1 MKKTAVILLML
12 SLGPYLS
19 VQAGPPPEKV
29 FRPYFLS
36 LQNKIPNTG
45 LESPGGMIW
54 GPDKKTLE
62 LRENTGAPDISTLRQ
77 LTFPDLFIA
86 LKQLKHTE
94 RSIGTFYWHQA
105 GGLDYCHFPDRE
117 GNHWYGWISGGNFN
131 WVLWRGRRFWWRD
144 AFTGHWLYYYQGYWW
159 RADRQDGQSL
169 QVLVDG
175 EYFLCD
181 RQGKILKDMGQDG
194 EGAIVSAPG
203 RYQGDFHRGSHGG
216 HHENHSQAPSS
227 DQAPTNSKSS
237 STGNQ

>member
-1 MKKTAVILLML
+1 VKKTAVILLML

-86 LKQLKHTE
+86 LKQLKHTQK
-94 RSIGTFYWHQA
+94 I
-105 GGLDYCHFPDRE
+105 DR
-117 GNHWYGWISGGNFN
+117 HLLLAS
-131 WVLWRGRRFWWRD
+131 GRRAGLLSFP
-144 AFTGHWLYYYQGYWW
+144 GQGGKPLVRLDLRWEFQLGSLAGPPLLVAGRLH
-159 RADRQDGQSL
+159 RALALLLPGI
-169 QVLVDG
+169 LV
-175 EYFLCD
+175 
-181 RQGKILKDMGQDG
+181 
-194 EGAIVSAPG
+194 AG
-203 RYQGDFHRGSHGG
+203 RPAGRPK
-216 HHENHSQAPSS
+216 PSS
-227 DQAPTNSKSS
+227 VGGRRIFSLRPARENTKGHGPGWGRGHCERPRTLSGRFSPRGPWRPS
-237 STGNQ
+237 